1 VLACSTLI
9 AIMFLLTPLLSASPI
24 LSVSVDTDEPSYRR
38 GELVT
43 ISGQVLADGN
53 PVSGASVGIK
63 VMDPD
68 GNLKFVDQLSTN
80 TSGFYST
87 SFRIGSDW
95 PLGKYVVEVSA
106 YYGATGEE
114 ATAST
119 TFLVRIPSEI
129 TISIRPST
137 ISIGESTTISGD
149 IDPDP
154 GVPVEV
160 TIVISGPVS
169 AELTVT
175 SDSDGSY
182 SISYK
187 PPKLGTYNIYAKWS
201 GTEQIEPSTSS
212 TAKLGVVKKPSE
224 IVVEVSPDEVEFG
237 GKVEITG
244 YIKPAEAGADQTVTL
259 QYEHEGVKKLI
270 ATVKARA
277 DGSFEYEWVP
287 PGTGVFKIIAS
298 WPGTDIYEGATG
310 TTTLKVLR
318 ASSKLTISVDPDEI
332 TLEESTTI
340 SGVLDPPLKGIE
352 VMIEY
357 SYEGGSWTKIVTVET
372 GDNGEFS
379 YEWTPRQAGDYSIRA
394 SWEGNENY
402 EPATSS
408 EVSLKVKSAPTTIT
422 IEVDKVEVNVGEE
435 VRISGEL
442 KSWAN
447 RPLPEFNVKI
457 KVVDP
462 EDREFEYPALT
473 DESGRYEVSIII
485 DTKGTWRIQAVWEGD
500 GNYLRSESS
509 IVEVEGKV
517 VEVVVG
523 KTVKT
528 KTEVVEKKPTLKV
541 VEEVPIKMEVVTNS
555 TLKKIELKK
564 NTIIAEVEGAPGTKG
579 YLTISIQ
586 KDMLERAGLS
596 IDDIRVIVKGKEVP
610 FEYKETPTSYII
622 TVTYKHS
629 VVKIEVKLGFKL
641 MLKSIDHENAVLAGA
656 LVELYRGGELVNS
669 TYTDVE
675 GRAEFL
681 MLPKDSYDVRVL
693 WRGAEVFRESIR
705 VAEDIN
711 VTARTKVYTLKVLVT
726 GMLGIP
732 ASGIKVKAI
741 LPDGTPIE
749 EVTKADGTAVFRQV
763 PIGTYEVTSIG
774 LTTDKKTV
782 NITGPITVK
791 LKVFSTMDLAVIGAI
806 IAVAVICIILVV
818 RKRR

>member
-1 VLACSTLI
+1 
-9 AIMFLLTPLLSASPI
+9 
-24 LSVSVDTDEPSYRR
+24 
-38 GELVT
+38 
-43 ISGQVLADGN
+43 
-53 PVSGASVGIK
+53 
-63 VMDPD
+63 
-68 GNLKFVDQLSTN
+68 
-80 TSGFYST
+80 
-87 SFRIGSDW
+87 
-95 PLGKYVVEVSA
+95 
-106 YYGATGEE
+106 
-114 ATAST
+114 
-119 TFLVRIPSEI
+119 
-129 TISIRPST
+129 
-137 ISIGESTTISGD
+137 
-149 IDPDP
+149 
-154 GVPVEV
+154 
-160 TIVISGPVS
+160 
-169 AELTVT
+169 
-175 SDSDGSY
+175 
-182 SISYK
+182 
-187 PPKLGTYNIYAKWS
+187 
-201 GTEQIEPSTSS
+201 
-212 TAKLGVVKKPSE
+212 
-224 IVVEVSPDEVEFG
+224 
-237 GKVEITG
+237 
-244 YIKPAEAGADQTVTL
+244 
-259 QYEHEGVKKLI
+259 
-270 ATVKARA
+270 
-277 DGSFEYEWVP
+277 
-287 PGTGVFKIIAS
+287 
-298 WPGTDIYEGATG
+298 
-310 TTTLKVLR
+310 
-318 ASSKLTISVDPDEI
+318 
-332 TLEESTTI
+332 
-340 SGVLDPPLKGIE
+340 
-352 VMIEY
+352 
-357 SYEGGSWTKIVTVET
+357 
-372 GDNGEFS
+372 
-379 YEWTPRQAGDYSIRA
+379 
-394 SWEGNENY
+394 
-402 EPATSS
+402 
-408 EVSLKVKSAPTTIT
+408 
-422 IEVDKVEVNVGEE
+422 
-435 VRISGEL
+435 
-442 KSWAN
+442 
-447 RPLPEFNVKI
+447 
-457 KVVDP
+457 
-462 EDREFEYPALT
+462 
-473 DESGRYEVSIII
+473 
-485 DTKGTWRIQAVWEGD
+485 
-500 GNYLRSESS
+500 
-509 IVEVEGKV
+509 V